1 MTLGNRIKQAR
12 ERAGLSQTR
21 LAALIGLR
29 QPTVSDW
36 ERDEVE
42 PTRANLRAAAIQLG
56 VSPNWLAF
64 GDEET
69 DEAPQDN
76 GEAPDAPRPPRPGHA
91 SHGHNPGGFPRS
103 RMRRNRRTPW
113 LRALVRENTLGADDL
128 IWPVF
133 VREGTNKRTPIPSMP
148 GVDRVTIATLLEQ
161 VAEAVAL
168 GIPAVA
174 IFPQTPDSAKTDG
187 AEEAFNPENL
197 VNRAVRAIR
206 GRFSFDDIGIVCDVA
221 LDP

>member
-1 MTLGNRIKQAR
+1 MAAAGGADSGGLGAFP
-12 ERAGLSQTR
+12 ATR
-21 LAALIGLR
+21 L
-29 QPTVSDW
+29 
-36 ERDEVE
+36 
-42 PTRANLRAAAIQLG
+42 
-56 VSPNWLAF
+56 
-64 GDEET
+64 
-69 DEAPQDN
+69 
-76 GEAPDAPRPPRPGHA
+76 
-91 SHGHNPGGFPRS
+91 
-103 RMRRNRRTPW
+103 RRNRRDAW
-113 LRALVRENTLGADDL
+113 SRALVREASLSPSDF
-128 IWPVF
+128 IWPMF
-133 VREGTNKRTPIPSMP
+133 IQEDDAAADPATGRTPIPSMP

-161 VAEAVAL
+161 VAEAVEL